1 MYLQLF
7 FQLTS
12 FHIQISS
19 QLSSFLVWFFSPFL
33 IQHYFGILSVT
44 QCSFQLI
51 PFQLELSSA
60 LDQYFRWM
68 PYSFQTQ
75 LSAQPVSFLTHLFS
89 PFLIPRFSSSDFFSA
104 RIFSSLALF
113 FSYSDFSSS
122 SAPTCCRL
130 RPQNRIVATI
140 MQIT

>member
-19 QLSSFLVWFFSPFL
+19 QLSSFLVWFFPPFLIRPCSFQTQLSAQPVSFLTHLFSPFL

-75 LSAQPVSFLTHLFS
+75 LSAQPVIF
-89 PFLIPRFSSSDFFSA
+89 FFS
-104 RIFSSLALF
+104 LF
-113 FSYSDFSSS
+113 QLPFFLYKKTEKKKRKKKMRKKKNGLS
-122 SAPTCCRL
+122 R
-130 RPQNRIVATI
+130 
-140 MQIT
+140 